1 VIDTLKGLFRK
12 ITGRGRNNFVGT
24 WEAVGQKEGERKCV
38 FVLDDTTWTVYYDG
52 QKIKP
57 PPGTYDRTGDT
68 TADIYY
74 SADFYVNGV
83 FFAIATFTLRDGD
96 NTLVW
101 TWGGGV
107 EMEFARVGE
116 RLRAVSGTSPWSSL
130 AMVPDTFL
138 TSSVRI
144 ARSRSASWT

>member
-1 VIDTLKGLFRK
+1 MIGTLKGLLRK
-12 ITGRGRNNFVGT
+12 ITGKNRNNFVGT
-24 WEAVGQKEGERKCV
+24 WEAVGQKAGEKKCV

-52 QKIKP
+52 LKIKP

-74 SADFYVNGV
+74 SADFYVSGV

-101 TWGGGV
+101 TWNGGV
-107 EMEFARVGE
+107 GMEFARVE
-116 RLRAVSGTSPWSSL
+116 RQDATVTADST
-130 AMVPDTFL
+130 
-138 TSSVRI
+138 
-144 ARSRSASWT
+144 